1 MIYLP
6 GNWYIQFYNKFVER
20 DNNVN
25 AQDLLR
31 LALEHEKTYQF
42 PSFERDDVWEL
53 GCDLVESC
61 KEYDGP
67 LAVEID
73 ISGVMVF
80 RYYPSGT
87 GAFHE
92 MWLERK
98 RKTVNLL
105 EKSSLRV
112 SAELK
117 TTGQTL
123 EKDMLLNPMEYADCG
138 GGFPLRIKNGCIF
151 GFVGVSGL
159 ADMVEHAALIGGLQ
173 RFFRRHGYL

>member
-1 MIYLP
+1 M
-6 GNWYIQFYNKFVER
+6 
-20 DNNVN
+20 N
-25 AQDLLR
+25 AQELLK
-31 LALEHEKTYQF
+31 LALEHEQKYQF
-42 PSFERDDVWEL
+42 PSFCRDDVWEL

-61 KEYDGP
+61 KQYDRP

-73 ISGVMVF
+73 IAGGMVF

-98 RKTVNLL
+98 RKTVQLL

-117 TTGQTL
+117 TSGQTL
-123 EKDMLLNPMEYADCG
+123 EKDMLLDPMKYADCG
-138 GGFPLRIKNGCIF
+138 GGFPLRMKGGCIF

-159 ADMVEHAALIGGLQ
+159 ADTVDHDALIGGLN
-173 RFFRRHGYL
+173 RFFKRHGYL

>member
-1 MIYLP
+1 MT
-6 GNWYIQFYNKFVER
+6 
-20 DNNVN
+20 
-25 AQDLLR
+25 AQELLAR
-31 LALEHEKTYQF
+31 TIEEEQTYQF
-42 PSFERDDVWEL
+42 PAFKREEVWEL

-73 ISGVMVF
+73 IADVMVF

-87 GAFHE
+87 GAFHG

-98 RKTVNLL
+98 RKTVKLL

-117 TTGQTL
+117 IKGQTL
-123 EKDMLLNPMEYADCG
+123 EKDMLLDPMVYADCG
-138 GGFPLRIKNGCIF
+138 GGFPLRMKNGCIF
-151 GFVGVSGL
+151 GFIGVSGL
-159 ADMVEHAALIGGLQ
+159 ADTLDHAALIGGLE
-173 RFFRRHGYL
+173 RFFKRHGYL

>member
-1 MIYLP
+1 MT
-6 GNWYIQFYNKFVER
+6 
-20 DNNVN
+20 
-25 AQDLLR
+25 AQELLT
-31 LALEHEKTYQF
+31 LAMEHEQCYQF
-42 PSFERDDVWEL
+42 PKFSRDDVWEL

-61 KEYDGP
+61 KQCDGP

-73 ISGVMVF
+73 IAGVMVF

-92 MWLERK
+92 MWIERK
-98 RKTVNLL
+98 RKTVQLL

-117 TTGQTL
+117 ASGQTL
-123 EKDMLLNPMEYADCG
+123 EKDMLLDPMIYADCG
-138 GGFPLRIKNGCIF
+138 GGFPLRTKDGCIF

-159 ADMVEHAALIGGLQ
+159 ADTVDHAALIGGLDL
-173 RFFRRHGYL
+173 FFKRHGYL

>member
-1 MIYLP
+1 MKVVKQM
-6 GNWYIQFYNKFVER
+6 NEQE
-20 DNNVN
+20 
-25 AQDLLR
+25 LLA
-31 LALEHEKTYQF
+31 LALEHEQTFQF
-42 PSFERDDVWEL
+42 PKFDRSDVWEL

-61 KEYDGP
+61 KEYNGP

-73 ISGVMVF
+73 IAGVMVF

-98 RKTVNLL
+98 RKTVQLL

-123 EKDMLLNPMEYADCG
+123 EKDMLLNPIEYADCG
-138 GGFPLRIKNGCIF
+138 GGFPMRMKDGCIF

-159 ADMVEHAALIGGLQ
+159 ADTVDHSALIGGLE
-173 RFFRRHGYL
+173 RFFKRHGYL

>member
-1 MIYLP
+1 M
-6 GNWYIQFYNKFVER
+6 
-20 DNNVN
+20 N
-25 AQDLLR
+25 AQELLT
-31 LALEHEKTYQF
+31 LALEHERLYQF
-42 PSFERDDVWEL
+42 PKFSRDDVWEL

-61 KEYDGP
+61 KEYNGP

-98 RKTVNLL
+98 RKTVQLL

-123 EKDMLLNPMEYADCG
+123 EKDMLLDPMEYADCG
-138 GGFPLRIKNGCIF
+138 GGFPLRMKGGCIF

-159 ADMVEHAALIGGLQ
+159 ADTVDHAALIGGLE
-173 RFFRRHGYL
+173 RFFKRHGYL

>member
-1 MIYLP
+1 MVNQFLQIAELEKEE
-6 GNWYIQFYNKFVER
+6 NLNFIQE
-20 DNNVN
+20 
-25 AQDLLR
+25 LLTF
-31 LALEHEKTYQF
+31 ALEHEQMYCF
-42 PSFERDDVWEL
+42 PKFSRDDVWEL
-53 GCDLVESC
+53 GCDLIESC
-61 KEYDGP
+61 KEYNGP

-73 ISGVMVF
+73 IAGVMVF

-98 RKTVNLL
+98 RKTVKLL

-117 TTGQTL
+117 STGQTL
-123 EKDMLLNPMEYADCG
+123 ETDMLLNPMEYAACG
-138 GGFPLRIKNGCIF
+138 GGFPLRMKDGCIF

-159 ADMVEHAALIGGLQ
+159 ADTLDHAALIGGLD

>member
-1 MIYLP
+1 MS
-6 GNWYIQFYNKFVER
+6 R
-20 DNNVN
+20 MT
-25 AQDLLR
+25 AQELLVFSI
-31 LALEHEKTYQF
+31 EQEKVYQF
-42 PSFERDDVWEL
+42 PKFERADVWEL
-53 GCDLVESC
+53 ACEIVESC
-61 KEYDGP
+61 KKYEGP

-73 ISGVMVF
+73 IAGVMVF
-80 RYYPSGT
+80 RYYPPGT

-98 RKTVNLL
+98 RKTVQLF

-123 EKDMLLNPMEYADCG
+123 EKDMLLSPMEYADCG
-138 GGFPLRIKNGCIF
+138 GGFPLRMKDGCIF

-159 ADMVEHAALIGGLQ
+159 EDVIDHAVLIEGLD
-173 RFFRRHGYL
+173 RFFRSRGYL

>member
-1 MIYLP
+1 M
-6 GNWYIQFYNKFVER
+6 
-20 DNNVN
+20 NNIN
-25 AQDLLR
+25 AQELLA
-31 LALEHEKTYQF
+31 LALEQEEIYQF
-42 PSFERDDVWEL
+42 PSFDRSDVWEL

-61 KEYDGP
+61 KGYEGP

-73 ISGVMVF
+73 IAGVMVF

-98 RKTVNLL
+98 RKTVKLL

-117 TTGQTL
+117 TMGQTL
-123 EKDMLLNPMEYADCG
+123 EKDMLLDPMEYADCG
-138 GGFPLRIKNGCIF
+138 GGFPLRMKDGCIF
-151 GFVGVSGL
+151 GFIGVSGL
-159 ADMVEHAALIGGLQ
+159 ADTIDHTALIGGLE
-173 RFFRRHGYL
+173 RFFRRRGYL